1 MDIVTDYLNRNY
13 DVIYTSYSGT
23 PDRQHGQ
30 LNSNGIGSGNA
41 GGVSYCLVND
51 ELKKRLP
58 LFVAN
63 CYTCKDFTEKEI
75 IMKSGD
81 KGALY
86 QEDREFLEDC
96 FLWCCLTDRN
106 KCISDRTRQNEM
118 ALEQNSKADQIVDRT
133 SDHRMKLINKWRNVI
148 IQAKACEEYNPNYK
162 YGLAQIISDID
173 INIDTAMTD
182 KNGKF
187 LQKKKNQGLDDAIIS
202 LKAELKKFYSNYLE
216 PKLFEYEL
224 LK

>member
-1 MDIVTDYLNRNY
+1 MVNY
-13 DVIYTSYSGT
+13 EVPQAGSAL
-23 PDRQHGQ
+23 RMF
-30 LNSNGIGSGNA
+30 NIGE
-41 GGVSYCLVND
+41 
-51 ELKKRLP
+51 ELKKYLP

-81 KGALY
+81 KGTLY

-106 KCISDRTRQNEM
+106 KCVSDGARQNEM

-133 SDHRMKLINKWRNVI
+133 KDHRMKLICEWRNVI
-148 IQAKACEEYNPNYK
+148 TQAKACEEYNPNYK
-162 YGLAQIISDID
+162 YGLAQIISDLD
-173 INIDTAMTD
+173 INIDTAMID
-182 KNGKF
+182 KNGNF
-187 LQKKKNQGLDDAIIS
+187 LQKKKNQELHDAIIS
-202 LKAELKKFYSNYLE
+202 LKDELKKFYSDYLE